1 MLCKARGHCKY
12 RTICRS
18 LLVINFFGHFT
29 LVSFLFTKNAGNL
42 LFGFLCLYGTGTYW
56 VGTVLPTAPIF

>member
-42 LFGFLCLYGTGTYW
+42 LFGFYACTVPYRTVPTG
-56 VGTVLPTAPIF
+56 